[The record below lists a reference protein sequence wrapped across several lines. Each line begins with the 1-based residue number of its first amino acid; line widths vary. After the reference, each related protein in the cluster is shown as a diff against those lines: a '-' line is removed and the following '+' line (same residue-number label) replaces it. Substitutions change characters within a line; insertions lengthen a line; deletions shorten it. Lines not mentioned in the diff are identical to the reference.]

1 MKKENR
7 IKNVFWRK
15 QFLILILFSLAPSVA
30 LPMSPIQKNECIAPI
45 LFTDQISQDY
55 ENFFLQGW
63 RVSFLKDERFI
74 WISGAIDSIHLEKE
88 GLNQFDQLRDH
99 LENFGIS
106 FSDLKLVQNTSCTT
120 FQLKQELEVH

>member
-7 IKNVFWRK
+7 IKKVFWRK

-63 RVSFLKDERFI
+63 RVSFLKYERFI

>member
-1 MKKENR
+1 
-7 IKNVFWRK
+7 
-15 QFLILILFSLAPSVA
+15 
-30 LPMSPIQKNECIAPI
+30 MSPIQKNECIAPI